1 MISLGGI
8 VTVIKRIMFTL
19 LFIIFIP
26 GFVFRIPKDGKKLA
40 VAAVHGLIYAL
51 VYTILEVLFSMK
63 RIVMCASTG
72 GMGGA

>member
-1 MISLGGI
+1 MMSLGGI
-8 VTVIKRIMFTL
+8 VTFIKRMMFIV
-19 LFIIFIP
+19 LFILYIP
-26 GFVFRIPKDGKKLA
+26 GFFFQIPKGGSKLA

-63 RIVMCASTG
+63 RIVLCASTG

>member
-1 MISLGGI
+1 MVSLGGV
-8 VTVIKRIMFTL
+8 VTFIKRMMFIL
-19 LFIIFIP
+19 LFIVYIP
-26 GFVFRIPKDGKKLA
+26 GFFFQIPKGGKKLA

-63 RIVMCASTG
+63 RIIMCASTG